1 MVDNTVE
8 IFLKKFSDFAMTFI
22 GLTLAAIPF
31 VIFGV
36 VVSILIANY
45 VKPSSIL
52 KYKSKNVVV
61 SHIQSMFIGLFL
73 PVCECGNIPLA
84 KRLSLVGF
92 RPSEVITFMLAA
104 PIFNPIVLVTTLVA
118 FNLDYNVAILRI
130 FIGAFIALF
139 VGLVFSFSSDQKSL
153 LVETTAQKTNF
164 SFSQS
169 QDFQEECFI
178 DNSSLID
185 SFRDEFFNV
194 FKMLLIG
201 CFVASIFQILIPR
214 ELFNIFANSPT
225 LSVLALIALAFVIS
239 ICSSIDAFFALSL
252 ASVFNLGSII
262 AFLVF
267 GPMIDIKSLMMLS
280 TIFRPK
286 TLAIMSLLVTIL
298 SLIAGLS
305 VNYFYKTNY
314 F

>member
-118 FNLDYNVAILRI
+118 FNLDYNVGKR
-130 FIGAFIALF
+130 
-139 VGLVFSFSSDQKSL
+139 SL
-153 LVETTAQKTNF
+153 
-164 SFSQS
+164 
-169 QDFQEECFI
+169 
-178 DNSSLID
+178 
-185 SFRDEFFNV
+185 
-194 FKMLLIG
+194 
-201 CFVASIFQILIPR
+201 
-214 ELFNIFANSPT
+214 
-225 LSVLALIALAFVIS
+225 
-239 ICSSIDAFFALSL
+239 
-252 ASVFNLGSII
+252 
-262 AFLVF
+262 
-267 GPMIDIKSLMMLS
+267 
-280 TIFRPK
+280 
-286 TLAIMSLLVTIL
+286 
-298 SLIAGLS
+298 
-305 VNYFYKTNY
+305 
-314 F
+314 